1 MNMVNVKITKTED
14 INNLKIN
21 DLTGQKIG
29 PYLVKSYA
37 GEGYWN
43 GLRGKSHLWETSC
56 DCGTDLILKHS
67 FLNQD
72 KEDKVFCICDRFNGL
87 LEKYKSLTKRHK
99 NVINKC
105 YHQDEVTELVW
116 NKFGGRRN
124 PITQEPEPVLVC
136 DEWHDKYGFAKGIES
151 SIGFP
156 PSKGWILSL
165 IDESK
170 NFSPEN
176 IKWVK
181 KLLIP
186 VKEGRLLNLIA
197 SIEPSPEEANFKK
210 TPHTHLKEMID
221 LSKAISDVLD
231 DSPLES

>member
-1 MNMVNVKITKTED
+1 MNSDSLNVKIIKTED
-14 INNLKIN
+14 ISNLKID

-43 GLRGKSHLWETSC
+43 KLRSKSHLWEASC

-67 FLNQD
+67 FLNPE
-72 KEDKVFCICDRFNGL
+72 KEDKVSCICDRFNGL
-87 LEKYKSLTKRHK
+87 DEKYKSLTKRHK
-99 NVINKC
+99 NVMNKC
-105 YHQDEVTELVW
+105 YEQSEVTEYVW
-116 NKFGGRRN
+116 SKFGGRRN

-136 DEWHDKYGFAKGIES
+136 DDWHDKYEFAKGIEK

-156 PSKGWILSL
+156 PSKGWILTL

-181 KLLIP
+181 KLAMP
-186 VKEGRLLNLIA
+186 VNEGRSLNLIA
-197 SIEPSPEEANFKK
+197 SIEPSPEDLNWKK
-210 TPHTHLKEMID
+210 SSNSNLKELID
-221 LSKAISDVLD
+221 LTKAVSDILD
-231 DSPLES
+231 YSI